1 MQVYVNASVK
11 IALFSYH
18 TIDYHLVQLVTLI
31 FQAVQSEFR
40 VGSFAVIQQ
49 LQLQVDVTDDWMRYK
64 AAEPWLVAT
73 ILWSIE
79 VKSGLDSSS
88 CCCKDVTDWM
98 FQEWFCVNVGVVFD
112 HLLISSN

>member
-1 MQVYVNASVK
+1 MRGASICMAYRHIEMQVYVNASVK

-64 AAEPWLVAT
+64 AAEP
-73 ILWSIE
+73 
-79 VKSGLDSSS
+79 
-88 CCCKDVTDWM
+88 
-98 FQEWFCVNVGVVFD
+98 
-112 HLLISSN
+112 